1 MPYYCSVC
9 NESITE
15 KECSYSMAHY
25 NMALCRKH
33 QEIQKIAK
41 ARLAESEQKVS
52 PQKGLEPKPVSTVIP
67 KPAPIVISQVVPTV
81 VSKLPEISGHNSP
94 PKNEDALIQWLI
106 QWVSDKHI
114 DIAVESKH
122 FFLEGMRLEE
132 LARDLIEKAQL
143 DIFVTSPFVD
153 SCYLVNALQEAKGRR
168 VTVKLVARR
177 PENVKE
183 DRLKIDCQTNLKR
196 AGIVIHYISQ
206 IHAKIIVV
214 DSKIAIISSMNL
226 YSGSTGGALFEAG
239 VVSFEKKVVDSA
251 TKYIVGLLERP
262 ESTDAESSGSRFY
275 KRRY

>member
-1 MPYYCSVC
+1 MPYC
-9 NESITE
+9 NICKEPITD
-15 KECSYSMAHY
+15 KECSYSIAHY
-25 NMALCRKH
+25 ERPLCRKH

-41 ARLAESEQKVS
+41 ARLAESEQKTS
-52 PQKGLEPKPVSTVIP
+52 SKEPEPKPISIVVP
-67 KPAPIVISQVVPTV
+67 KP
-81 VSKLPEISGHNSP
+81 PEIIVQNSP
-94 PKNEDALIQWLI
+94 PKSEDALIQWLI

-114 DIAVESKH
+114 DITVESKH

-153 SCYLVNALQEAKGRR
+153 SCYLVTALQEAKGRR

-196 AGIVIHYISQ
+196 AGIVIHYINQ
-206 IHAKIIVV
+206 IHAKIIVI

-262 ESTDAESSGSRFY
+262 ESTDSDGSSSRFY

>member
-1 MPYYCSVC
+1 MQYYCNVC
-9 NESITE
+9 KESITD

-25 NMALCRKH
+25 NMPLCRKH

-41 ARLAESEQKVS
+41 ARSAESERKPAPVR
-52 PQKGLEPKPVSTVIP
+52 EPEVKPVSAVVP
-67 KPAPIVISQVVPTV
+67 KPAPTV
-81 VSKLPEISGHNSP
+81 VSQAISNVVFKPQEILNQNSQS
-94 PKNEDALIQWLI
+94 KSQDALIQWLI
-106 QWVSDKHI
+106 QWTAEKHI

-132 LARDLIEKAQL
+132 LSRDLIEKAQF

-153 SCYLVNALQEAKGRR
+153 SCYLVTALQEAKVRR

-183 DRLKIDCQTNLKR
+183 DRQKIDCQANLKR
-196 AGIVIHYISQ
+196 AGIVIHYINQ
-206 IHAKIIVV
+206 IHSKIIVI

-251 TKYIVGLLERP
+251 TKYISGLLERP
-262 ESTDAESSGSRFY
+262 ESTDTDASSRYY
-275 KRRY
+275 KRRF

>member
-1 MPYYCSVC
+1 
-9 NESITE
+9 
-15 KECSYSMAHY
+15 MAHY
-25 NMALCRKH
+25 NMPLCRKH

-41 ARLAESEQKVS
+41 ARLAETETKTPHVKE
-52 PQKGLEPKPVSTVIP
+52 PEPKPVSTVVP
-67 KPAPIVISQVVPTV
+67 KPAPTVIPQATLIVTP
-81 VSKLPEISGHNSP
+81 KPPEIPVQSSP
-94 PKNEDALIQWLI
+94 PKNQDALIQWLI
-106 QWVSDKHI
+106 QWTAEKHI

-132 LARDLIEKAQL
+132 LARDLIEKAQF

-153 SCYLVNALQEAKGRR
+153 SCYLVTALLEAKVRR

-183 DRLKIDCQTNLKR
+183 DRQKIDCQSNLKR
-196 AGIVIHYISQ
+196 AGIVIHYINQ

-251 TKYIVGLLERP
+251 TKYIAGLLERP
-262 ESTDAESSGSRFY
+262 ASTDTDTSSRYY
-275 KRRY
+275 KRRF

>member
-1 MPYYCSVC
+1 MQYYCSVC
-9 NESITE
+9 KESITD
-15 KECSYSMAHY
+15 KECSYAMAHY
-25 NMALCRKH
+25 NMPLCRKH

-41 ARLAESEQKVS
+41 ARLAESEQKPAPVRD
-52 PQKGLEPKPVSTVIP
+52 PEVKPVSV
-67 KPAPIVISQVVPTV
+67 VVPKSATTVTPQAIPIV
-81 VSKLPEISGHNSP
+81 VSKPQEVLTQNLQSKSQ
-94 PKNEDALIQWLI
+94 DALIQWLI
-106 QWVSDKHI
+106 QWTTEKHI
-114 DIAVESKH
+114 DIAVESRH

-132 LARDLIEKAQL
+132 LARDLIEKAQF

-153 SCYLVNALQEAKGRR
+153 SCYLVTAIQEAKVRR

-183 DRLKIDCQTNLKR
+183 DRQKIDCQANLKR
-196 AGIVIHYISQ
+196 AGIVIHYINQ

-251 TKYIVGLLERP
+251 TKYISGLLERP
-262 ESTDAESSGSRFY
+262 ESTDTDASSRYY
-275 KRRY
+275 KRRF